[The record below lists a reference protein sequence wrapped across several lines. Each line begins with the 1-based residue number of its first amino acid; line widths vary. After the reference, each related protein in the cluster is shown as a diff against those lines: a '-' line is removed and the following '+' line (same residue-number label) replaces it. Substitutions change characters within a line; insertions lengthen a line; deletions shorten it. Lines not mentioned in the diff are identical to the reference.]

1 VAKEFKPVI
10 RKMILSQITTHI
22 LDTSTGAPAENV
34 PLNLSQLT
42 NGRWAELT
50 SGTSNAD
57 GRVEGL
63 LADGRVLEA
72 GNYKMAFDT
81 ASYFSSTGVNGFY
94 PLVEIIFTIDGDGQ
108 HYHIPLLLSPFGY
121 STYRGS

>member
-1 VAKEFKPVI
+1 MASELKPII
-10 RKMILSQITTHI
+10 RNKILSQITTHI

-42 NGRWAELT
+42 DGRWSELA
-50 SGTSNAD
+50 SGTSNED
-57 GRVEGL
+57 GRVDGL
-63 LADGRVLEA
+63 LADSRVLDA
-72 GNYKMAFDT
+72 GNYKMVFDT
-81 ASYFSSTGVNGFY
+81 ASYFSSTGVRGFY
-94 PLVEIIFTIDGDGQ
+94 PRVEIIFTVDGDGQ

>member
-1 VAKEFKPVI
+1 
-10 RKMILSQITTHI
+10 MSQITTHI
-22 LDTSTGAPAENV
+22 LDTSTGTPAKNV

-42 NGRWAELT
+42 DGQWIELA
-50 SGTSNAD
+50 SGISNAD

-63 LADGRVLEA
+63 LADGRVLDA
-72 GNYKMAFDT
+72 GNYKMVFNT
-81 ASYFSSTGVNGFY
+81 ASYFSSTGVQGFY